1 MCSCRC
7 RSTSEISS
15 LDLPITPIQTP
26 GASGRGS
33 GARARKADPRRGHG
47 QNAPGPAL
55 RLVKYRTSLK
65 FRIPSYLHQ
74 STRLSVCPL
83 QLSFQSVYHICTS
96 WKKRGARL
104 RAHKLRPRGCRT
116 DKQAP
121 QKCRQCTCIAFQSR
135 SRLYIDAVSMAK
147 PRSSVAMGKEIDST
161 SYEPSNVRCAFVF
174 FLCFAL
180 AGTEFRPVGSVKT
193 LCTYLVRCTRRC
205 AALRVKARR

>member
-83 QLSFQSVYHICTS
+83 QLSFQQYTTF
-96 WKKRGARL
+96 ARL
-104 RAHKLRPRGCRT
+104 GRKGEPGFAPINCARVDVEPTNRRRRSVGNALALRFKADRDFT
-116 DKQAP
+116 
-121 QKCRQCTCIAFQSR
+121 S
-135 SRLYIDAVSMAK
+135 K

-174 FLCFAL
+174 FLCLPSRGQNFGQSAQ
-180 AGTEFRPVGSVKT
+180 
-193 LCTYLVRCTRRC
+193 
-205 AALRVKARR
+205 